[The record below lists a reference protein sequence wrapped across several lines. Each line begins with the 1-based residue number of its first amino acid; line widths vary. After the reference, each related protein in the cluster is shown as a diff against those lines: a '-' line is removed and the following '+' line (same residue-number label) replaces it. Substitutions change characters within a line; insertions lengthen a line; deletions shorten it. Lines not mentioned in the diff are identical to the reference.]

1 MNNFHKP
8 VLLKETIDFL
18 NVRKGEKYIDAT
30 LGGAGH
36 TQEILKR
43 GGFVL
48 GIDVDEDALDFIRN
62 KINEI
67 ENFQNLTLAY
77 GNFKDIDKIAHL
89 NNFDKVSGIILDLG
103 VSSFQIDTPERGFS
117 YQKNGPLDMRMDK
130 TLSVTA
136 ADLLKILTKG
146 ELNEL
151 FNKLGEENS
160 ARRIS
165 ERIVFSRGIKKIET
179 SDDLLKA
186 IRGND
191 RIVSAFERARIL
203 SKIFQALRIAVNDEL
218 NNLRETLPKAIK
230 LLDKDANLMVIS
242 FHSLE
247 DRIVKRAFE
256 EYEKKG
262 LGKILTRKPITPD
275 DEEMRSNSRS
285 KSSKMRVFKKI

>member
-36 TQEILKR
+36 TEEILKR

-48 GIDVDEDALDFIRN
+48 GIDVDEDALDFVRN
-62 KINEI
+62 KRNEI

-89 NNFDKVSGIILDLG
+89 YNFDKVKGIILDLG
-103 VSSFQIDTPERGFS
+103 VSSFQIDTLERGFS

-151 FNKLGEENS
+151 FNKLGEEHS

-165 ERIVFSRGIKKIET
+165 ERIVFSRGIRKIET
-179 SDDLLKA
+179 SDDLLRA
-186 IRGND
+186 IKGNN
-191 RIVSAFERARIL
+191 REISAFERARTL

-218 NNLRETLPKAIK
+218 NNLREALPKAVE
-230 LLDKDANLMVIS
+230 LLDKDATLLVIS

-262 LGKILTRKPITPD
+262 TGMILTKKPIIPNI
-275 DEEMRSNSRS
+275 EEMRSNSRC